1 MCCAPLARQIVDQ
14 SPLPFATSYAGI
26 GTSSW
31 PSEKTLVGLPVY
43 RDDASS
49 GHLPPQRVASEVVC
63 PLRNRYGRRFGGLTV
78 WQFSTL
84 APDHRFWND
93 EMSGGMTG
101 SGCAE

>member
-1 MCCAPLARQIVDQ
+1 MPLARQIVDQ

-49 GHLPPQRVASEVVC
+49 GHLPPRRVLSEVVC
-63 PLRNRYGRRFGGLTV
+63 PLRDRYGRRFGGLMG

-84 APDHRFWND
+84 TPDNRFWND
-93 EMSGGMTG
+93 QMLVAVTDSGRDD
-101 SGCAE
+101 